1 MSLVF
6 LKWHGVMLYAGCP
19 ALFQFFGKKFRTV
32 GQLKKKVG
40 IK

>member
-6 LKWHGVMLYAGCP
+6 HLMAWCYAGCP
-19 ALFQFFGKKFRTV
+19 ALFREKSRTE
-32 GQLKKKVG
+32 GQLKKVG